1 MRICSA
7 VLLQAGEFA
16 VVQLALKD
24 GLAASPDGDS
34 SATWAAYVT
43 YVVGYRHVPHT
54 HDDAR
59 HHPADA
65 PAACL
70 DS

>member
-1 MRICSA
+1 MRTRSA

-54 HDDAR
+54 TMRAI
-59 HHPADA
+59 HPR
-65 PAACL
+65 
-70 DS
+70 